1 MKLQKI
7 NNFRIKP
14 VAVGSGKPKKFK
26 GDDVFKRQYFNIALL
41 SKTASGK
48 TTVIKNL
55 IDKFKT
61 KNTLFLIFA
70 STINLDA
77 TWAEILKTLPEDSY
91 MAEPHFIDGKDD
103 LLAQW
108 MKENNNFEEGDDSE
122 IDEQDDTTLS
132 PPPQSQPIITNPLH
146 MAPNCGFHTP
156 PIRQPD
162 KPQAKS
168 KPSKKTKNNCE
179 WIIIFDD
186 LSSDMRHKSVSTLLK
201 KSRHYKA
208 KVIISSQSLT
218 DITPSAHNQ
227 LYALC
232 LFKGISDD
240 SLQYIYKRYEM
251 FLPFDEFVKVYHE
264 ITQEPYKF
272 LTLLPVEQEIRK
284 NLDQKIILAADTLTK
299 PS

>member
-14 VAVGSGKPKKFK
+14 VAVGSGKSKSFK

-91 MAEPHFIDGKDD
+91 VAEPHFIDGKDD
-103 LLAQW
+103 LLDQW
-108 MKENNNFEEGDDSE
+108 MRENNNFDETDDSE
-122 IDEQDDTTLS
+122 EPDTP
-132 PPPQSQPIITNPLH
+132 PPPQPMISNPLH
-146 MAPNCGFHTP
+146 MAPNCGFSF
-156 PIRQPD
+156 
-162 KPQAKS
+162 S
-168 KPSKKTKNNCE
+168 KPPQQSNQLGTKTPGDKTKKTKNNCE

-201 KSRHYKA
+201 KSRHYRA
-208 KVIISSQSLT
+208 KVIISSQSLS
-218 DITPSAHNQ
+218 DITPSAHSQ

-232 LFKGISDD
+232 LFRGISDD
-240 SLQYIYKRYEM
+240 TLHSIYKRYEM
-251 FLPFDEFVKVYHE
+251 FLPFEEFAKIYHE

-272 LTLLPVEQEIRK
+272 LTLLPVDQEIRK
-284 NLDQKIILAADTLTK
+284 NLDQKIILKDHDNNNANIN
-299 PS
+299 